1 MNQDTKVLRRTPFKD
16 LAQTRATLRKWLT
29 PSLILGTTLVVS
41 LAASAFFTL
50 RVSRQT
56 VERYVFVWEEEVAR
70 NLLVHGDV
78 QLYERIQNQIIDL
91 APDVETTGRAAE
103 AKIASHECFSPQ
115 KLQVTLYGTP
125 AGELQ
130 ICRSPEK
137 LFLRSLLSPVFS
149 FGVLLGLMFLF
160 WRLRRS
166 SRDESQRA
174 LNELAVRVAH
184 DIRSPLMALQIAAE
198 SIGRQRFAEESRTES
213 SEAHILIERASRR
226 ISAIADELLGKSRGP
241 SNESPGVP
249 GESHGGGPSQKS
261 IEISIQEIVREKKM
275 TSPPHLM
282 FDTLATRKLSDNPSP
297 ESSHDFERVI
307 SNLLQNAIEATLVKA
322 DPHTKPRIVVDTV
335 EAETEFSVTIRDN
348 GIGIPKDVLPK
359 IGDIGFSYGKKN
371 GNGVGLSSARR
382 WARDRGGDIDIR
394 SLEGTGTEVRL
405 TLPRRQIPADLQ

>member
-1 MNQDTKVLRRTPFKD
+1 MNFETKTVHRSPFKN
-16 LAQTRATLRKWLT
+16 LTKATLRRWLT

-41 LAASAFFTL
+41 LIASAFFTL

-103 AKIASHECFSPQ
+103 LRIESATCFSPQ
-115 KLQVTLYGTP
+115 TLQVTLYGTP

-137 LFLRSLLSPVFS
+137 LFLRSLLSPIFS
-149 FGVLLGLMFLF
+149 FGVLLGLIFLF

-166 SRDESQRA
+166 SRDEAQRA
-174 LNELAVRVAH
+174 LNEMAVRVAH
-184 DIRSPLMALQIAAE
+184 DIRSPLMALQIASE
-198 SIGRQRFAEESRTES
+198 SFGDAS
-213 SEAHILIERASRR
+213 SEAGVLIDRASRR
-226 ISAIADELLGKSRGP
+226 ISAIADELLAKSRG
-241 SNESPGVP
+241 SSGNETLVKTEKNSDQT
-249 GESHGGGPSQKS
+249 SKT
-261 IEISIQEIVREKKM
+261 IETSIQEIIREKKM
-275 TSPPHLM
+275 TSPQHLTFETPM
-282 FDTLATRKLSDNPSP
+282 IRKLTDGPSP
-297 ESSHDFERVI
+297 ASSCDFERVI
-307 SNLLQNAIEATLVKA
+307 SNLLQNAIDATIIKK
-322 DPHTKPRIVVDTV
+322 DPDTKPRIVVETI
-335 EAETEFSVTIRDN
+335 ESETEFNVTIRDN
-348 GIGIPKDVLPK
+348 GVGIPKDVLPK